1 MLQKVEIHDGGESTF
16 LVGEQVD
23 RDEFEEVNNKVIA
36 DGGRPAVARPV
47 LQGIT
52 NARLPTCSFI
62 PPAPFPET
70 NRVRTEEGAH
80 GQEGRL
86 IRLKGDIIRSRT
98 IPTRTDAVG
107 QT

>member
-52 NARLPTCSFI
+52 KASLQTRPFI
-62 PPAPFPET
+62 SAASLQEKT
-70 NRVRTEEGAH
+70 RVLTAAATH
-80 GQEGRL
+80 GQQDRLAGQPEDATVARPPPPGRT
-86 IRLKGDIIRSRT
+86 S
-98 IPTRTDAVG
+98 A
-107 QT
+107 